1 MSMRPSDRY
10 PIAWILPAM
19 LPVLLF
25 TLYPIADAF
34 YTSLHQVIVILP
46 GRPFIGFENYR
57 QLILS
62 PDFRE
67 TLGNTIAFA
76 AVTAPLVIILG
87 YGVACLLLAR
97 FRGRAL
103 LRAVVIL
110 PWVLPGAI
118 AAVVWMWILH
128 PSWGI
133 LNLVLYE
140 SGAINRYI
148 PWLTDPRLARL
159 CVVVA
164 FVWTQFP
171 FASIL
176 IIAGLSAIDG
186 TLYDAALVDGANA
199 WQRFRYI
206 TFPGIKPVLMVLA
219 VYQSL
224 VALTSYDLAYALTA
238 GGPGTATTLLSFE
251 IWKESF
257 SMMNFGSGS
266 AVGFILVVLSLA
278 FMIAIMKALP
288 TAIIGRG

>member
-110 PWVLPGAI
+110 PWALPGAI

-140 SGAINRYI
+140 SGAISQYI

-219 VYQSL
+219 VYHSL
-224 VALTSYDLAYALTA
+224 VALTRL
-238 GGPGTATTLLSFE
+238 ATTSPMR
-251 IWKESF
+251 SPPAVPAPQQRC
-257 SMMNFGSGS
+257 SPSRSGRRAS
-266 AVGFILVVLSLA
+266 
-278 FMIAIMKALP
+278 
-288 TAIIGRG
+288 R